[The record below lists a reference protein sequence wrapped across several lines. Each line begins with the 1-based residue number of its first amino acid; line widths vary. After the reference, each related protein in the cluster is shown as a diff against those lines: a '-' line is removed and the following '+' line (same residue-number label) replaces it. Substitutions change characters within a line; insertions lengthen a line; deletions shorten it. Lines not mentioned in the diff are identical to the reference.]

1 MVFDYSWLIGGPQ
14 GSGVDTAANI
24 FSRVGAKLGYH
35 VFGKREYHSNI
46 KGLHSYFV
54 VRLSRDNKVRS
65 NVNGANFMV
74 AFDAETM
81 IRHGLEILKDG
92 VIIYDSSIV
101 NTSIDEIPT
110 IEVDHRVR
118 LDEFFKSK
126 NMEPK
131 VSSIIELAKESG
143 VNVYPISFRDTL
155 VNIADE

>member
-24 FSRVGAKLGYH
+24 FSRVGTKLGYH

-54 VRLSRDNKVRS
+54 VRLSDNKIRS
-65 NVNGANFMV
+65 NVNGANIMV

-81 IRHGLEILKDG
+81 IRHGLSISKNG
-92 VIIYDSSIV
+92 AIIYDSSIV

-110 IEVDHRVR
+110 IEADHRVR
-118 LDEFFKSK
+118 LHEF
-126 NMEPK
+126 
-131 VSSIIELAKESG
+131 
-143 VNVYPISFRDTL
+143 
-155 VNIADE
+155 